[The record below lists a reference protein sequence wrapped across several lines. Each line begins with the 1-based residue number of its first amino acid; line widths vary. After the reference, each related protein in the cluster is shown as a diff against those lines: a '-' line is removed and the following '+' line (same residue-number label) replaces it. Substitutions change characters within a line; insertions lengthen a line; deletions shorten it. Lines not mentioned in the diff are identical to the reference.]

1 MQALYQLADH
11 VLDPALS
18 TPERRA
24 VWQALVV
31 GCTRTIGVGNVR
43 TEPSEV
49 IDHLSLNIAKQ
60 LTVNSNA
67 VISLLASICSTSTP
81 ASLAKS
87 VDLLLE
93 KLALGD
99 DETIPA
105 LVKICALRTIGDCA
119 TRKDNRDAAGNP
131 CCTTVCRVE
140 YAGYL
145 ARTLERT
152 ALTGVIADAARQLC
166 RLLTGEAMLILSSTQ
181 DRAAS
186 DFVKFGQGQRITRLV
201 ERATTALESTSKER
215 GTSLEPVT
223 IANLNLALDAAQVI
237 DALVTAEGVTLRLSR
252 FLPKALTPTAN
263 ALISRICL
271 KLMAGKPVS

>member
-1 MQALYQLADH
+1 
-11 VLDPALS
+11 
-18 TPERRA
+18 
-24 VWQALVV
+24 
-31 GCTRTIGVGNVR
+31 
-43 TEPSEV
+43 
-49 IDHLSLNIAKQ
+49 
-60 LTVNSNA
+60 
-67 VISLLASICSTSTP
+67 
-81 ASLAKS
+81 
-87 VDLLLE
+87 
-93 KLALGD
+93 
-99 DETIPA
+99 
-105 LVKICALRTIGDCA
+105 
-119 TRKDNRDAAGNP
+119 
-131 CCTTVCRVE
+131 
-140 YAGYL
+140 
-145 ARTLERT
+145 
-152 ALTGVIADAARQLC
+152 
-166 RLLTGEAMLILSSTQ
+166 MLILSSTQ